1 MQEPDPRIVER
12 ARSGDPAAFEELVRA
27 HQGDAWRFARSL
39 TRDEHLADDVTQDA
53 FVRAFRFLPSFRGES
68 RFTSWL
74 FAIVRNCANDA
85 LRSRSRSQSHSE
97 ESEPRGSSAPDHEL
111 RVAIDQ
117 AIGALAPEL
126 REPFLLVEVF
136 GMPYADASVVLR
148 VKTGTVKSR
157 VHRARQQLMAE
168 LSDHDEEAR
177 DEM

>member
-12 ARSGDPAAFEELVRA
+12 ARSGDLAAFEELVRA

-39 TRDEHLADDVTQDA
+39 TRDQHLADDVTQEA
-53 FVRAFRFLPSFRGES
+53 FVRAFGFLSSFRGDS

-85 LRSRSRSQSHSE
+85 MRSRSRSRSE
-97 ESEPRGSSAPDHEL
+97 EMEARSGAAPDHEL

-117 AIGALAPEL
+117 AIGALPPEL

-157 VHRARQQLMAE
+157 VHRARQRLMAE
-168 LSDHDEEAR
+168 LSDTDEGAR